1 MDVFSIVLII
11 AGIIVIAFSG
21 IIFASTSTALNK
33 KNWPDFVSQVKEKG
47 LHLTE
52 DELYQMVNKINT
64 NACLALIIG
73 LIIVICGIML
83 KLLIK

>member
-33 KNWPDFVSQVKEKG
+33 KNWPYFVSQVKEKG
-47 LHLTE
+47 LPLTE

-73 LIIVICGIML
+73 LIIVTGGIIL